1 MTRKQYDRLN
11 GGLPLSLPRSDN
23 LSLSHSDNLSLS
35 RREFLRLSALLTGA
49 VALPRLAA
57 AANPDDPVRIGY
69 LPITDASPLLVAHAQ
84 KLFEAQGLAVETP
97 RLFRSWAQI
106 VEAFMAG
113 QVNVVHLL
121 SPMTVWARY
130 GSHLAAKVVAW
141 NHMSG
146 SALTV
151 GLNIQSIKDLG
162 GKKVAVPF
170 WYSIHNVVLQ
180 HLLRENGLTVVT
192 KPAAA
197 LQANEVALTVMAPP
211 DMGPALANGAI
222 AGFIVAEPFNAAAE
236 INGIGRVLRFTG
248 DVWRDHACCVVTL
261 HERDLKDRPEWSQK
275 VVNAIVNAQH
285 WLRNN
290 REAGAQLLAKDAP
303 GKYTPFPPAVLA
315 RVLAPEAGRQQQ
327 YVAVGAIRHPEWK
340 DQRIDFQPYPFPS
353 YTEQLV
359 KFLKLT
365 QVEGDN
371 RFLAALDPAFAARD
385 LVDDRFVKNAIA
397 ALGGLKAF
405 GLPEKFTR
413 AETIVA

>member
-1 MTRKQYDRLN
+1 MNDDPLAHPGAT
-11 GGLPLSLPRSDN
+11 LPDDLPV
-23 LSLSHSDNLSLS
+23 S
-35 RREFLRLSALLTGA
+35 RRDFLRLAALLTGSL
-49 VALPRLAA
+49 ALPPLAR
-57 AANPDDPVRIGY
+57 AANPNDPVRIGY
-69 LPITDASPLLVAHAQ
+69 LPITDASPLLVAHSR
-84 KLFEAQGLAVETP
+84 KLFEAQGLEVEAP

-130 GSHLAAKVVAW
+130 GSRFPAKVVAW

-151 GLNIQSIKDLG
+151 APGIRNIKDLG

-192 KPAAA
+192 KPAES
-197 LQANEVALTVMAPP
+197 LKANEVALSIMAPA

-236 INGIGRVLRFTG
+236 TNGIGRILRFTG
-248 DVWRDHACCVVTL
+248 DVWREHACCVVSM

-285 WLRNN
+285 WLREN
-290 REAGAQLLAKDAP
+290 RQEGAQLLSRDGP
-303 GKYTPFPPAVLA
+303 GKYTPFPSAVLE
-315 RVLAPEAGRQQQ
+315 RVLVPNAERQQQ
-327 YVAVGAIRHPEWK
+327 YVREGAIRHPEWK
-340 DQRIDFQPYPFPS
+340 DERIEYQPYPFPS

-359 KFLKLT
+359 QLLKTT
-365 QVEGDN
+365 QVEGN
-371 RFLAALDPAFAARD
+371 NSFLASLDPAFVARD
-385 LVDDRFVKNAIA
+385 LVDERYVKKSIA
-397 ALGGLKAF
+397 AQGGLKAF
-405 GLPEKFTR
+405 GLPEKYTR
-413 AETIVA
+413 SETLAA

>member
-1 MTRKQYDRLN
+1 MNDKLLQNL
-11 GGLPLSLPRSDN
+11 GEALPV
-23 LSLSHSDNLSLS
+23 S
-35 RREFLRLSALLTGA
+35 RRDFLRLSALLTGA
-49 VALPRLAA
+49 VALPRLAG
-57 AANPDDPVRIGY
+57 AANPNDPVRIGY
-69 LPITDASPLLVAHAQ
+69 LPITDASPLLVAHGR
-84 KLFEAQGLAVETP
+84 KLFEAQGLEVEAP
-97 RLFRSWAQI
+97 KLFRSWAQI

-130 GSHLAAKVVAW
+130 GSKFPAKVVAW

-151 GLNIQSIKDLG
+151 APQIQSIRDLG

-192 KPAAA
+192 KPAGE
-197 LQANEVALTVMAPP
+197 LKGHEVQLSIMAPP
-211 DMGPALANGAI
+211 DMGPALASGAI

-236 INGIGRVLRFTG
+236 TNGIGRILRFTG
-248 DVWRDHACCVVTL
+248 DVWREHACCVVTL
-261 HERDLKDRPEWSQK
+261 HERDLNDRPEWSQK

-285 WLRNN
+285 WLRQN
-290 REAGAQLLAKDAP
+290 RREGAQLLAKDAP
-303 GKYTPFPPAVLA
+303 GKYTPFPPNVLE
-315 RVLAPEAGRQQQ
+315 RVLVPDAARQQQ
-327 YVAVGAIRHPEWK
+327 YVREGAIRHPEWK
-340 DQRIDFQPYPFPS
+340 DERIEYQPYPFPS

-359 KFLKLT
+359 KLLKAT

-371 RFLAALDPAFAARD
+371 RFLAGLDPAFVARD
-385 LVDDRFVKNAIA
+385 LVDDRFVKHSIA

-405 GLPEKFTR
+405 GLPEQYTR
-413 AETIVA
+413 RETIVA

>member
-1 MTRKQYDRLN
+1 MTDKLLANLTED
-11 GGLPLSLPRSDN
+11 LPLS
-23 LSLSHSDNLSLS
+23 
-35 RREFLRLSALLTGA
+35 RRDFLRLSALLTGSL
-49 VALPRLAA
+49 ALPQLAR
-57 AANPDDPVRIGY
+57 AANPNDPVRIGY
-69 LPITDASPLLVAHAQ
+69 LPITDASPLLVAHSK
-84 KLFEAQGLAVETP
+84 KLFEAQGLEVEAP
-97 RLFRSWAQI
+97 KLFRSWAQI

-130 GSHLAAKVVAW
+130 GSNFPAKVVAW

-151 GLNIQSIKDLG
+151 APNIQNIKDLG

-170 WYSIHNVVLQ
+170 WYSVHNVVLQ

-192 KPAAA
+192 KPADS
-197 LQANEVALTVMAPP
+197 LKPNEVALSIMAPP

-236 INGIGRVLRFTG
+236 TNGIGRVLRFTG
-248 DVWRDHACCVVTL
+248 DVWREHACCVVTM

-275 VVNAIVNAQH
+275 VVNAVVNAQH
-285 WLRNN
+285 WLKDN
-290 REAGAQLLAKDAP
+290 RKEGAQILSKDAP
-303 GKYTPFPPAVLA
+303 GKYTPFPPAVLE
-315 RVLAPEAGRQQQ
+315 RVLVPNAERNQQ
-327 YVAVGAIRHPEWK
+327 YVKEGAIRHPEWK
-340 DQRIDFQPYPFPS
+340 DERIEYQPYPFPS

-359 KFLKLT
+359 KLLKAT

-371 RFLAALDPAFAARD
+371 KFLASLDPAFVAKD
-385 LVDDRFVKNAIA
+385 LVDDRFVKKSIA

-405 GLPEKFTR
+405 GLPEKYTR
-413 AETIVA
+413 SETIVA

>member
-1 MTRKQYDRLN
+1 MNDDPLAHPGAT
-11 GGLPLSLPRSDN
+11 LPDDLPV
-23 LSLSHSDNLSLS
+23 S
-35 RREFLRLSALLTGA
+35 RRDFLRLAALLTGSL
-49 VALPRLAA
+49 ALPPLAR
-57 AANPDDPVRIGY
+57 AANPNDPVCIGY
-69 LPITDASPLLVAHAQ
+69 LPITDASPLLVAHSR
-84 KLFEAQGLAVETP
+84 KLFEAQGLEVEAP

-130 GSHLAAKVVAW
+130 GSRFPAKVVAW

-151 GLNIQSIKDLG
+151 APGIRNIKDLG

-192 KPAAA
+192 KPAES
-197 LQANEVALTVMAPP
+197 LKANEVALSIMAPA

-236 INGIGRVLRFTG
+236 TNGIGRILRFTG
-248 DVWRDHACCVVTL
+248 DVWREHACCVVSM

-285 WLRNN
+285 WLREN
-290 REAGAQLLAKDAP
+290 RQEGAQLLSRDGP
-303 GKYTPFPPAVLA
+303 GKYTPFPSAVLE
-315 RVLAPEAGRQQQ
+315 RVLVPNAERQQQ
-327 YVAVGAIRHPEWK
+327 YVREGAIRHPEWK
-340 DQRIDFQPYPFPS
+340 DERIEYQPYPFPS

-359 KFLKLT
+359 QLLKTT
-365 QVEGDN
+365 QVEGN
-371 RFLAALDPAFAARD
+371 NSFLASLDPAFVARD
-385 LVDDRFVKNAIA
+385 LVDERYVKKSIA

-405 GLPEKFTR
+405 GLPEKYTR
-413 AETIVA
+413 SETLAA

>member
-1 MTRKQYDRLN
+1 MTDIDPASNFRIESDLDSRFDT
-11 GGLPLSLPRSDN
+11 LSAY
-23 LSLSHSDNLSLS
+23 S
-35 RREFLRLSALLTGA
+35 RRDFLRLSALLTGSL
-49 VALPRLAA
+49 ALPALAR

-69 LPITDASPLLVAHAQ
+69 LPITDSSPLLVAHARQ
-84 KLFEAQGLAVETP
+84 LFEQEGLKVEPP

-121 SPMTVWARY
+121 SPMTIWARY
-130 GSHLAAKVVAW
+130 GSKFPAKVVAW
-141 NHMSG
+141 NHMAG

-151 GLNIQSIKDLG
+151 APSIQSVKDLG

-192 KPAAA
+192 KPADSLKAS
-197 LQANEVALTVMAPP
+197 EVALSIMAPA

-236 INGIGRVLRFTG
+236 TNGIGRVLRFTG
-248 DVWRDHACCVVTL
+248 DVWRDHACCVVTML
-261 HERDLKDRPEWSQK
+261 ESDLNDRPEWSQK
-275 VVNAIVNAQH
+275 VVNGIVKAQY
-285 WLRNN
+285 WLRDN
-290 REAGAQLLAKDAP
+290 RKEGAFLLSKDGP
-303 GKYTPFPPAVLA
+303 GKYTPFPPPVLE
-315 RVLAPEAGRQQQ
+315 RVLVPNAERDQQ
-327 YVAVGAIRHPEWK
+327 YAREGAIRHVEWK
-340 DQRIDFQPYPFPS
+340 QYRIDFQPYPFPS

-359 KFLKLT
+359 KSLKET

-371 RFLAALDPAFAARD
+371 RFLASLDLSFASRD
-385 LVDDRFVKNAIA
+385 LVDDRFVKKSIA

-405 GLPEKFTR
+405 GLPERFTR
-413 AETIVA
+413 SETLVA

>member
-1 MTRKQYDRLN
+1 MTDKLLANLSDD
-11 GGLPLSLPRSDN
+11 LPLS
-23 LSLSHSDNLSLS
+23 
-35 RREFLRLSALLTGA
+35 RRDFLRLSALLTGSL
-49 VALPRLAA
+49 ALPQLAR
-57 AANPDDPVRIGY
+57 AANPNDPVRIGY
-69 LPITDASPLLVAHAQ
+69 LPITDASPLLVAHSK
-84 KLFEAQGLAVETP
+84 KLFETQGLEVEAP
-97 RLFRSWAQI
+97 KLFRSWAQI

-130 GSHLAAKVVAW
+130 GSNFPAKVVAW

-151 GLNIQSIKDLG
+151 APTIQSIKDLG

-170 WYSIHNVVLQ
+170 WYSVHNVVLQ

-192 KPAAA
+192 KATDNLKP
-197 LQANEVALTVMAPP
+197 NEVALSIMAPA

-236 INGIGRVLRFTG
+236 TNGIGRILRFTG
-248 DVWRDHACCVVTL
+248 DVWREHACCVVTM

-275 VVNAIVNAQH
+275 VVNGIVNAQH
-285 WLRNN
+285 WLRDN
-290 REAGAQLLAKDAP
+290 RKEGAQLLSKDAP
-303 GKYTPFPPAVLA
+303 GKYTPFPAAVLE
-315 RVLAPEAGRQQQ
+315 RVLVPNAERNQQ
-327 YVAVGAIRHPEWK
+327 YVKDGAIRHPEWK
-340 DQRIDFQPYPFPS
+340 DERIEYQPYPFPS

-359 KFLKLT
+359 KLLKNT

-371 RFLAALDPAFAARD
+371 KFLASLDPAFVARD
-385 LVDDRFVKNAIA
+385 LVDDRFVKKSIA

-413 AETIVA
+413 SETLVA

>member
-1 MTRKQYDRLN
+1 MNDHFLTQLSED
-11 GGLPLSLPRSDN
+11 LPLS
-23 LSLSHSDNLSLS
+23 
-35 RREFLRLSALLTGA
+35 RRDFLRLSALLTGA
-49 VALPRLAA
+49 AALPKLAR
-57 AANPDDPVRIGY
+57 AANPNDPVRIGY
-69 LPITDASPLLVAHAQ
+69 LPITDASPLLVAHGK
-84 KLFEAQGLAVETP
+84 KLFEAQGLEVEAP

-130 GSHLAAKVVAW
+130 GSNFPAKVVAW

-151 GLNIQSIKDLG
+151 APSIQTIKDLG

-180 HLLRENGLTVVT
+180 HLLRENGLSIVT
-192 KPAAA
+192 KPGDA
-197 LQANEVALTVMAPP
+197 LKPNEVALSIMAPA

-236 INGIGRVLRFTG
+236 TNGIGCIARFTG
-248 DVWRDHACCVVTL
+248 DVWREHACCVVTM
-261 HERDLKDRPEWSQK
+261 HERDLRDRPEWSQK
-275 VVNAIVNAQH
+275 VVNAVVNAQH
-285 WLRNN
+285 WLKDN
-290 REAGAQLLAKDAP
+290 RKEGAQLLSKDAP
-303 GKYTPFPPAVLA
+303 GKYTPFPPAVLE
-315 RVLAPEAGRQQQ
+315 RVLVPNAERQQQ
-327 YVAVGAIRHPEWK
+327 YVKDGAIRHPEWK
-340 DQRIDFQPYPFPS
+340 DERIEYQPYPFPS

-359 KFLKLT
+359 KLLKAT

-371 RFLAALDPAFAARD
+371 KFLSALDPAFVSRD
-385 LVDDRFVKNAIA
+385 LVDDRFVRKSIA

-405 GLPEKFTR
+405 GLPEKYTR
-413 AETIVA
+413 SETIVA

>member
-1 MTRKQYDRLN
+1 MNDDPLTHP
-11 GGLPLSLPRSDN
+11 GATLPDDLPV
-23 LSLSHSDNLSLS
+23 S
-35 RREFLRLSALLTGA
+35 RRDFLRLAALLTGSL
-49 VALPRLAA
+49 ALPPLAR
-57 AANPDDPVRIGY
+57 AANPNDPVRIGY
-69 LPITDASPLLVAHAQ
+69 LPITDASPLLVAHSR
-84 KLFEAQGLAVETP
+84 KLFEAQGLEVEAP

-106 VEAFMAG
+106 VEAFMAA

-130 GSHLAAKVVAW
+130 GSRFPAKVVAW

-151 GLNIQSIKDLG
+151 APGIRNIKDLG

-192 KPAAA
+192 KPAES
-197 LQANEVALTVMAPP
+197 LKANEVALSIMAPA

-236 INGIGRVLRFTG
+236 TNGIGRILRFTG
-248 DVWRDHACCVVTL
+248 DVWREHACCVVSM

-285 WLRNN
+285 WLREN
-290 REAGAQLLAKDAP
+290 RQEGAQLLSRDGP
-303 GKYTPFPPAVLA
+303 GKYTPFPSAVLE
-315 RVLAPEAGRQQQ
+315 RVLVPNAERQQQ
-327 YVAVGAIRHPEWK
+327 YVREGAIRHPEWK
-340 DQRIDFQPYPFPS
+340 DERIEYQPYPFPS

-359 KFLKLT
+359 QLLKTT
-365 QVEGDN
+365 QVEGN
-371 RFLAALDPAFAARD
+371 NSFLASLDPAFVARD
-385 LVDDRFVKNAIA
+385 LVDERYVKKSIA

-405 GLPEKFTR
+405 GLPEKYTR
-413 AETIVA
+413 SETLAA

>member
-1 MTRKQYDRLN
+1 MTDKLLANLTDD
-11 GGLPLSLPRSDN
+11 LPF
-23 LSLSHSDNLSLS
+23 S
-35 RREFLRLSALLTGA
+35 RRDFLRLSALLTGSL
-49 VALPRLAA
+49 ALPQLAR
-57 AANPDDPVRIGY
+57 AANPNDPVRIGY
-69 LPITDASPLLVAHAQ
+69 LPITDASPLLVAHSK
-84 KLFEAQGLAVETP
+84 KLFEAQGLEVEAP
-97 RLFRSWAQI
+97 KLFRSWAQI

-130 GSHLAAKVVAW
+130 GSNFPAKVVAW

-151 GLNIQSIKDLG
+151 APNIQNIKDLG

-170 WYSIHNVVLQ
+170 WYSVHNVVLQ

-192 KPAAA
+192 KPADS
-197 LQANEVALTVMAPP
+197 LKPNEVALSIMAPP

-236 INGIGRVLRFTG
+236 TNGIGRVLRFSG
-248 DVWRDHACCVVTL
+248 DVWREHACCVVTM

-275 VVNAIVNAQH
+275 VVNAVVNAQH
-285 WLRNN
+285 WLKDN
-290 REAGAQLLAKDAP
+290 RKEGAHILSKDAP
-303 GKYTPFPPAVLA
+303 GKYTPFPPAVLE
-315 RVLAPEAGRQQQ
+315 RVLVPNAERQQQ
-327 YVAVGAIRHPEWK
+327 YVKEGAIRHPEWK
-340 DQRIDFQPYPFPS
+340 DERIEYQPYPFPS

-359 KFLKLT
+359 KLLKNT

-371 RFLAALDPAFAARD
+371 KFLASLDPAFVARD
-385 LVDDRFVKNAIA
+385 LVDDRFVKKSIA

-413 AETIVA
+413 SETIVA

>member
-1 MTRKQYDRLN
+1 MTDKLLANLSED
-11 GGLPLSLPRSDN
+11 LPLS
-23 LSLSHSDNLSLS
+23 
-35 RREFLRLSALLTGA
+35 RRDFLRLSALLTGSL
-49 VALPRLAA
+49 ALPQLAR
-57 AANPDDPVRIGY
+57 AANPNDPVRIGY
-69 LPITDASPLLVAHAQ
+69 LPITDASPLLVAHSK
-84 KLFEAQGLAVETP
+84 KLFEAQGLEVEAP
-97 RLFRSWAQI
+97 KMFRSWAQI

-130 GSHLAAKVVAW
+130 GSNFPAKVVAW

-151 GLNIQSIKDLG
+151 APTIQTVKDLG

-170 WYSIHNVVLQ
+170 WYSVHNVVLQ

-192 KPAAA
+192 KPADS
-197 LQANEVALTVMAPP
+197 LKPNEVALSIMAPP

-236 INGIGRVLRFTG
+236 TNGIGRVLRFTG
-248 DVWRDHACCVVTL
+248 DVWREHACCVVTM
-261 HERDLKDRPEWSQK
+261 HEHDLKDRPEWSQK
-275 VVNAIVNAQH
+275 VVNAVVNAQH
-285 WLRNN
+285 WLKDN
-290 REAGAQLLAKDAP
+290 RKEGAQLLSKDAP
-303 GKYTPFPPAVLA
+303 GKYTPFPPAVLE
-315 RVLAPEAGRQQQ
+315 RVLVPNAERQQQ
-327 YVAVGAIRHPEWK
+327 YVKEGAIRHPEWK
-340 DQRIDFQPYPFPS
+340 DERIEYQPYPFPS

-359 KFLKLT
+359 KLLKNT

-371 RFLAALDPAFAARD
+371 KFLASLDPAFVARD
-385 LVDDRFVKNAIA
+385 LVDDRFVKKSIA

-413 AETIVA
+413 SETIVA

>member
-1 MTRKQYDRLN
+1 MNDNLLDN
-11 GGLPLSLPRSDN
+11 LSDDLPLS
-23 LSLSHSDNLSLS
+23 
-35 RREFLRLSALLTGA
+35 RRDFLRLSALLTGSI
-49 VALPRLAA
+49 ALPQLAR
-57 AANPDDPVRIGY
+57 AANPNDPVRIGY
-69 LPITDASPLLVAHAQ
+69 LPITDASPLLIAHSR
-84 KLFEAQGLAVETP
+84 KLFEAQGLEVEAP
-97 RLFRSWAQI
+97 KLFRSWAQI

-130 GSHLAAKVVAW
+130 GSKFPAKVVAW

-151 GLNIQSIKDLG
+151 APNIQNIKDLG

-192 KPAAA
+192 KQTDSLRP
-197 LQANEVALTVMAPP
+197 NEVALSIMAPP

-236 INGIGRVLRFTG
+236 TNGIGRILRFTG
-248 DVWRDHACCVVTL
+248 DVWREHACCVVTL
-261 HERDLKDRPEWSQK
+261 HERDLNDRPEWSQK
-275 VVNAIVNAQH
+275 VVNGIVNAQH
-285 WLRNN
+285 WLRDN
-290 REAGAQLLAKDAP
+290 RKEGALLLSKDGP
-303 GKYTPFPPAVLA
+303 GKYTPFPPPVLE
-315 RVLAPEAGRQQQ
+315 RVLVPNAERHQQ
-327 YVAVGAIRHPEWK
+327 YVKDGAIRHPEWK
-340 DQRIDFQPYPFPS
+340 DERIEYQPYPFPS

-359 KFLKLT
+359 KLLKAT

-371 RFLAALDPAFAARD
+371 KFLASLDPAFVASD
-385 LVDDRFVKNAIA
+385 LVNDRFVRKSIA

-405 GLPEKFTR
+405 GLAEKFTR
-413 AETIVA
+413 SETIVA

>member
-1 MTRKQYDRLN
+1 MNDKLLDNLTED
-11 GGLPLSLPRSDN
+11 LPLS
-23 LSLSHSDNLSLS
+23 
-35 RREFLRLSALLTGA
+35 RRDFLRLSALLTGSL
-49 VALPRLAA
+49 ALPKLAG

-69 LPITDASPLLVAHAQ
+69 LPITDASPLLIAHAKQ
-84 KLFEAQGLAVETP
+84 MFEQQGLKVEAP

-130 GSHLAAKVVAW
+130 GSQFPAKVVAW
-141 NHMSG
+141 NHMAG

-151 GLNIQSIKDLG
+151 APNIQQVKDLG

-192 KPAAA
+192 KATDSLKPT
-197 LQANEVALTVMAPP
+197 EVALSIMAPS

-236 INGIGRVLRFTG
+236 TNGIGRVLRFTG
-248 DVWRDHACCVVTL
+248 DVWREHACCVVTM
-261 HERDLKDRPEWSQK
+261 HERDLNERPEWSQK
-275 VVNAIVNAQH
+275 VVNGIVNAQH
-285 WLRNN
+285 WLRSN
-290 REAGAQLLAKDAP
+290 RQEGAQLLSKDGA
-303 GKYTPFPPAVLA
+303 GKYTPFPPAVLE
-315 RVLAPEAGRQQQ
+315 RVLVPNAERDLKYARE
-327 YVAVGAIRHPEWK
+327 GAIRHPEWK
-340 DQRIDFQPYPFPS
+340 EDRINFQPYPFPS

-359 KFLKLT
+359 KFLKNT

-371 RFLAALDPAFAARD
+371 RFLASLDPAFVTRD
-385 LVDDRFVKNAIA
+385 LVDDRFVKKSIA

-413 AETIVA
+413 SETIIA

>member
-1 MTRKQYDRLN
+1 MNDDPLAHPGAT
-11 GGLPLSLPRSDN
+11 LPDDLPV
-23 LSLSHSDNLSLS
+23 S
-35 RREFLRLSALLTGA
+35 RRDFLRLAALLTGSL
-49 VALPRLAA
+49 ALPPLAR

-69 LPITDASPLLVAHAQ
+69 LPITDASPLLVAHSR
-84 KLFEAQGLAVETP
+84 KLFETQGLEVEAP

-130 GSHLAAKVVAW
+130 GSRFPAKVVAW

-151 GLNIQSIKDLG
+151 APGIRNIKDLG

-192 KPAAA
+192 KPAES
-197 LQANEVALTVMAPP
+197 LKANEVALSIMAPA

-236 INGIGRVLRFTG
+236 TNGIGRILRFTG
-248 DVWRDHACCVVTL
+248 DVWREHACCVVSM

-285 WLRNN
+285 WLREN
-290 REAGAQLLAKDAP
+290 RQAGAQLLSRDGP
-303 GKYTPFPPAVLA
+303 GKYTPFPSAVLE
-315 RVLAPEAGRQQQ
+315 RVLVPNAERQQQ
-327 YVAVGAIRHPEWK
+327 YVREGAIRHPEWK
-340 DQRIDFQPYPFPS
+340 DERIEYQPYPFPS

-359 KFLKLT
+359 QLLKTT
-365 QVEGDN
+365 QVEGN
-371 RFLAALDPAFAARD
+371 NSFLASLDPAFVARD
-385 LVDDRFVKNAIA
+385 LVDERYVKKSIA

-405 GLPEKFTR
+405 GLPEKYTR
-413 AETIVA
+413 SETLAA

>member
-1 MTRKQYDRLN
+1 MNDDPLAHPGTT
-11 GGLPLSLPRSDN
+11 LPDDLPV
-23 LSLSHSDNLSLS
+23 S
-35 RREFLRLSALLTGA
+35 RRDFLRLAALLTGSL
-49 VALPRLAA
+49 ALPPLAR
-57 AANPDDPVRIGY
+57 AANPNDPVRIGY
-69 LPITDASPLLVAHAQ
+69 LPITDASPLLVAHSR
-84 KLFEAQGLAVETP
+84 KLFEAQGLEVEAP

-130 GSHLAAKVVAW
+130 GSRFPAKVVAW

-151 GLNIQSIKDLG
+151 APGIRNIKDLG

-192 KPAAA
+192 KPAES
-197 LQANEVALTVMAPP
+197 LKANEVALSIMAPA

-236 INGIGRVLRFTG
+236 TNGIGRILRFTG
-248 DVWRDHACCVVTL
+248 DVWREHACCVVSM

-285 WLRNN
+285 WLREN
-290 REAGAQLLAKDAP
+290 RQEGAQLLSRDGP
-303 GKYTPFPPAVLA
+303 GKYTPFPSAVLE
-315 RVLAPEAGRQQQ
+315 RVLVPNAERQQQ
-327 YVAVGAIRHPEWK
+327 YVREGAIRHPEWK
-340 DQRIDFQPYPFPS
+340 DERIEYQPYPFPS

-359 KFLKLT
+359 QLLKTT
-365 QVEGDN
+365 QVEGN
-371 RFLAALDPAFAARD
+371 NSFLASLDPAFVARD
-385 LVDDRFVKNAIA
+385 LVDDRYVKKSIA

-405 GLPEKFTR
+405 GLPEKYTR
-413 AETIVA
+413 SETLAA

>member
-1 MTRKQYDRLN
+1 MTDKLLANLTDD
-11 GGLPLSLPRSDN
+11 LPLS
-23 LSLSHSDNLSLS
+23 
-35 RREFLRLSALLTGA
+35 RRDFLRLSALLTGSI
-49 VALPRLAA
+49 ALPQLSH
-57 AANPDDPVRIGY
+57 AANPNDPVRIGY
-69 LPITDASPLLVAHAQ
+69 LPITDASPLLIAHSK
-84 KLFEAQGLAVETP
+84 KLFEAQGLEVEAP
-97 RLFRSWAQI
+97 KLFRSWAQI

-130 GSHLAAKVVAW
+130 GSQFPAKVVAW

-151 GLNIQSIKDLG
+151 APSIQTVKDLG

-170 WYSIHNVVLQ
+170 WYSVHNVVLQ

-192 KPAAA
+192 KPADS
-197 LQANEVALTVMAPP
+197 LKPNEVALSIMAPA

-236 INGIGRVLRFTG
+236 TNGIGRVLRFTG
-248 DVWRDHACCVVTL
+248 DVWREHACCVVTM

-275 VVNAIVNAQH
+275 VVNGIVNAQH
-285 WLRNN
+285 WLRDN
-290 REAGAQLLAKDAP
+290 RKEGAQLLSKDGA
-303 GKYTPFPPAVLA
+303 GKYTPFPPAVLE
-315 RVLAPEAGRQQQ
+315 RVLVPNAERNQQ
-327 YVAVGAIRHPEWK
+327 YVKEGAIRHPEWK
-340 DQRIDFQPYPFPS
+340 DERIEYQPYPFPS

-359 KFLKLT
+359 KLLKNT

-371 RFLAALDPAFAARD
+371 KFLASLDPAFVAKD
-385 LVDDRFVKNAIA
+385 LVDDRFVKKSIA

-413 AETIVA
+413 SETIVA

>member
-1 MTRKQYDRLN
+1 MTDQLLANLSDD
-11 GGLPLSLPRSDN
+11 LPLS
-23 LSLSHSDNLSLS
+23 
-35 RREFLRLSALLTGA
+35 RRDFLRLSALLTGSI
-49 VALPRLAA
+49 ALPQLAR
-57 AANPDDPVRIGY
+57 AANPNDPVRIGY
-69 LPITDASPLLVAHAQ
+69 LPITDASPLLVAHSK
-84 KLFEAQGLAVETP
+84 KLFEAQGLEVEAP
-97 RLFRSWAQI
+97 KLFRSWAQI

-130 GSHLAAKVVAW
+130 GSNFLAKVVAW

-151 GLNIQSIKDLG
+151 APNIQNIKDLG

-170 WYSIHNVVLQ
+170 WYSVHNVVLQ

-192 KPAAA
+192 KPADS
-197 LQANEVALTVMAPP
+197 LKPNEVALSIMAPA

-236 INGIGRVLRFTG
+236 TNGIGRVLRFTG
-248 DVWRDHACCVVTL
+248 DVWREHACCVVTM

-275 VVNAIVNAQH
+275 VVNGIVNAQH
-285 WLRNN
+285 WLRDN
-290 REAGAQLLAKDAP
+290 RKEGAQLLSKDAP
-303 GKYTPFPPAVLA
+303 GKYTPFPAAVLE
-315 RVLAPEAGRQQQ
+315 RVLVPNAERNQQ
-327 YVAVGAIRHPEWK
+327 YVKDGAIRHPEWK
-340 DQRIDFQPYPFPS
+340 DERIEYQPYPFPS

-359 KFLKLT
+359 KLLKNT

-371 RFLAALDPAFAARD
+371 KFLVSLDPAFVARD
-385 LVDDRFVKNAIA
+385 LVDDRFVKKSIA

-405 GLPEKFTR
+405 GLPEKYTR
-413 AETIVA
+413 SETLVA

>member
-1 MTRKQYDRLN
+1 MHDDTLAHLSDD
-11 GGLPLSLPRSDN
+11 LPLS
-23 LSLSHSDNLSLS
+23 
-35 RREFLRLSALLTGA
+35 RRDFLRLSALLTGS
-49 VALPRLAA
+49 VALPHLARA
-57 AANPDDPVRIGY
+57 ASANDPVRIGY
-69 LPITDASPLLVAHAQ
+69 LPITDASPLLVAHAR
-84 KLFEAQGLAVETP
+84 KLFEAQGLEVEAP

-130 GSHLAAKVVAW
+130 GSNFPAKVVAW

-151 GLNIQSIKDLG
+151 APNIREIRDLG
-162 GKKVAVPF
+162 GRKVAVPF

-192 KPAAA
+192 RPADALKP
-197 LQANEVALTVMAPP
+197 NEVALSIMAPA

-236 INGIGRVLRFTG
+236 TNGIGRVLRFTG
-248 DVWRDHACCVVTL
+248 DVWREHACCVLTM
-261 HERDLKDRPEWSQK
+261 HERDLKERPEWSQK
-275 VVNAIVNAQH
+275 VVNALVEAQH
-285 WLRNN
+285 WLRDN
-290 REAGAQLLAKDAP
+290 RREGARLLSKDAP
-303 GKYTPFPPAVLA
+303 GKYTPFAAPVLE
-315 RVLAPEAGRQQQ
+315 RVLVPDAARQQQ
-327 YVAVGAIRHPEWK
+327 YVREGAIRHPEWK
-340 DQRIDFQPYPFPS
+340 DERIEYQPYPFPS

-359 KFLKLT
+359 RLLKQT

-371 RFLAALDPAFAARD
+371 RFLAGLDPAFVARD
-385 LVDDRFVKNAIA
+385 LVDDRFVKKSIA

-405 GLPEKFTR
+405 GLPEKYTR
-413 AETIVA
+413 SETLVA

>member
-1 MTRKQYDRLN
+1 MTDKLLANLSDD
-11 GGLPLSLPRSDN
+11 LPLS
-23 LSLSHSDNLSLS
+23 
-35 RREFLRLSALLTGA
+35 RRDFLRLSALLTGSL
-49 VALPRLAA
+49 ALPQLAR
-57 AANPDDPVRIGY
+57 AANPNDPVRIGY
-69 LPITDASPLLVAHAQ
+69 LPITDASPLLVAHSK
-84 KLFEAQGLAVETP
+84 KLFEAQGLEVEAP
-97 RLFRSWAQI
+97 KLFRSWAQI

-130 GSHLAAKVVAW
+130 GSNFPAKVVAW

-151 GLNIQSIKDLG
+151 APTIQNVKDLG

-170 WYSIHNVVLQ
+170 WYSVHNVVLQ

-192 KPAAA
+192 KPADS
-197 LQANEVALTVMAPP
+197 LKANEVALSIMAPA

-236 INGIGRVLRFTG
+236 TNGIGRVLRFTG
-248 DVWRDHACCVVTL
+248 DVWREHACCVVTM

-275 VVNAIVNAQH
+275 VVNGIVNAQH
-285 WLRNN
+285 WLRDN
-290 REAGAQLLAKDAP
+290 RKEGAQLLSKDGA
-303 GKYTPFPPAVLA
+303 GKYTPFPPAVLE
-315 RVLAPEAGRQQQ
+315 RVLVPNAERNQQ
-327 YVAVGAIRHPEWK
+327 YVKEGAIRHPEWK
-340 DQRIDFQPYPFPS
+340 DERIEYQPYPFPS

-359 KFLKLT
+359 KLLKAT

-371 RFLAALDPAFAARD
+371 KFLASLDPAFVAKD
-385 LVDDRFVKNAIA
+385 LVDDRFVRKSIA

-413 AETIVA
+413 SETIVA